1 MRKKNKVQNSK
12 SESSALTSTERGR
25 TLIGS
30 ASKFTGE
37 MVGEEDLLVQGQFEG
52 TIDLKK
58 SNVTIGKSGCLKADV
73 YGKIITI
80 EGKVQGNLFG
90 EEEIILLKSGRLRGN
105 MLAPRVN
112 VEAGAKF
119 QGKVDMDT
127 QNGEKQREAKR
138 RSSRKSGLKGGRPRN
153 QKGVKKVHHGTVRK
167 KSAKSSTRK
176 SKRQKKGIETL
187 RVHFPLQ

>member
-1 MRKKNKVQNSK
+1 MRKKNKVQNSQ

-37 MVGEEDLLVQGQFEG
+37 MVGDEDLLVQGQFEG

-58 SNVTIGKSGCLKADV
+58 SNVTIGKSGRLEADV

-119 QGKVDMDT
+119 HGKVDMDT
-127 QNGEKQREAKR
+127 QNGEKQRKAKK
-138 RSSRKSGLKGGRPRN
+138 RSSRPRN
-153 QKGVKKVHHGTVRK
+153 QKGVKKVHQGTVRK
-167 KSAKSSTRK
+167 KSANSSTRK
-176 SKRQKKGIETL
+176 SKRQEKGIETL